1 MTIAGFD
8 WRGRCLAVGASLKN
22 KFSKES
28 SQVRARAW
36 AGFGPIK
43 RDPGNRRHTRT
54 LRRPARPGQEVPPA
68 GEGKWG
74 REKPEAFYRLV
85 SPWTRKAG
93 KPPGFQRSLF
103 SKREIEGVFFKT
115 TPIFSFLKTA
125 LRTESPLSFI
135 GSVPGPRLLWTGRGT
150 AFAGGPTESASSQD
164 DSIGG
169 DPIRKRE
176 GEVPEKTWMR
186 KPTKRG
192 RELQKGSPFV

>member
-1 MTIAGFD
+1 MGIYSPSDSGADPMFFIALGRRPTGRPHMTIAGFD

-54 LRRPARPGQEVPPA
+54 LRRPARPGQEDPPA

-93 KPPGFQRSLF
+93 KPPGFQRS
-103 SKREIEGVFFKT
+103 V
-115 TPIFSFLKTA
+115 
-125 LRTESPLSFI
+125 
-135 GSVPGPRLLWTGRGT
+135 
-150 AFAGGPTESASSQD
+150 
-164 DSIGG
+164 
-169 DPIRKRE
+169 
-176 GEVPEKTWMR
+176 
-186 KPTKRG
+186 
-192 RELQKGSPFV
+192 LQKGKSRWYFLSRHRTFPFWKRP